1 MNTTAAHK
9 HMQVV
14 LLHHMK
20 NVRESILNITHCC
33 ITNVRHKQSFS
44 FPSSVSLVSLS
55 KLPTMAMLYFHL
67 TMLPVTSH
75 SSCSLLSISTALPQG
90 VFWQLLHLLYLA
102 VTIPTIITVFIQ
114 IETRASISF
123 VTFFTRPLN
132 RASLYSGPGLY
143 FYSFIR
149 ACMRWGTQRLH
160 WRRGSYQMS

>member
-20 NVRESILNITHCC
+20 NVRESVLNITHCC

-44 FPSSVSLVSLS
+44 FPSSVSPVSLS
-55 KLPTMAMLYFHL
+55 KLSTVAMLYFHL
-67 TMLPVTSH
+67 TMLPVTSR

-90 VFWQLLHLLYLA
+90 VWQLLHLLYLA
-102 VTIPTIITVFIQ
+102 ITIPTIITVFIR
-114 IETRASISF
+114 IEARASIFF

-132 RASLYSGPGLY
+132 RASLYLGPGLY
-143 FYSFIR
+143 FIALY
-149 ACMRWGTQRLH
+149 ACACNGAPNGFTAAVGH
-160 WRRGSYQMS
+160 TT

>member
-55 KLPTMAMLYFHL
+55 KLSTMAMLYFHL
-67 TMLPVTSH
+67 TMLPVTSR
-75 SSCSLLSISTALPQG
+75 SSCSLLSISTALAQG
-90 VFWQLLHLLYLA
+90 VFWQVLHLLYLV
-102 VTIPTIITVFIQ
+102 VTIPIIFGSYYTYYNYHIY
-114 IETRASISF
+114 
-123 VTFFTRPLN
+123 PN
-132 RASLYSGPGLY
+132 RGPGLY
-143 FYSFIR
+143 FLRDILYPASKQSRPLFGAR
-149 ACMRWGTQRLH
+149 PLFL
-160 WRRGSYQMS
+160 